1 MRPAYQVFSVG
12 WALCMGLACSED
24 PPERPPALSDCN
36 ETNCTDLRRGNTTVS
51 VGSLVP
57 AEGGG
62 GAAGSTGMPPAVTT
76 LAGNVRMI
84 VEPDLVAVDP
94 PNAPVEV
101 RAAAGDSGTEVVTTP
116 AADGS
121 FSLAGVL
128 SETAGWAA
136 VGAFTDPPTEPFMDT
151 LQGVDTAAG
160 DAVTLLVMRRSVVEE
175 IALTSFFTTPL
186 ELDPTRG
193 HAILTFVDELGNP
206 LPGVRLTFPS
216 PADVGIAYDS
226 GDIYSDAEIET
237 SVRGTVVLLNLAAA
251 AYPGSL
257 SSVVAELT
265 TLPDRQFRPG
275 FRIAAAS
282 VTVLT
287 VEIDLSTASP

>member
-1 MRPAYQVFSVG
+1 
-12 WALCMGLACSED
+12 
-24 PPERPPALSDCN
+24 
-36 ETNCTDLRRGNTTVS
+36 
-51 VGSLVP
+51 P
-57 AEGGG
+57 AEEGGT
-62 GAAGSTGMPPAVTT
+62 AGSTGMPPAVTT
-76 LAGNVRMI
+76 LAGNVRRI
-84 VEPDLVAVDP
+84 IEADLVASGP
-94 PNAPVEV
+94 PNAPVQV
-101 RAAAGDSGTEVVTTP
+101 RAAGALGTEVVATP

-151 LQGVDTAAG
+151 LQGVDTAAE
-160 DAVTLLVMRRSVVEE
+160 APVTLLVMPRAVMDD

-186 ELDPTRG
+186 ELDPNRG

-216 PADVGIAYDS
+216 PDDVGIAYDA

-251 AYPGSL
+251 TYPGSL
-257 SSVVAELT
+257 SSVVAELP

-275 FRIAAAS
+275 FRVAAS
-282 VTVLT
+282 SVTLLT
-287 VEIDLSTASP
+287 VELDLSPVGP

>member
-1 MRPAYQVFSVG
+1 MRLAYPFFGVG

-24 PPERPPALSDCN
+24 PPARPPTLSDCN
-36 ETNCTDLRRGNTTVS
+36 EATCTDVRRGNTTVS
-51 VGSLVP
+51 VGALVP
-57 AEGGG
+57 AGEG
-62 GAAGSTGMPPAVTT
+62 GAAGSSGMPPATTT
-76 LAGNVRMI
+76 LAGTVRMI
-84 VEPDLVAVDP
+84 VEPDLVALNP

-101 RAAAGDSGTEVVTTP
+101 RAAGGVGTEVVAIP

-121 FSLAGVL
+121 FSLDGVV

-160 DAVTLLVMRRSVVEE
+160 EAVSLLVMRRSVLEE
-175 IALTSFFTTPL
+175 VALTSFFTTPL

-216 PADVGIAYDS
+216 PEDVGIAYDS
-226 GDIYSDAEIET
+226 GQIYSDAEVET

-257 SSVVAELT
+257 TSVVAELP

-275 FRIAAAS
+275 FRVAAAS
-282 VTVLT
+282 VTLLT
-287 VEIDLSTASP
+287 VEIDLSAVSP